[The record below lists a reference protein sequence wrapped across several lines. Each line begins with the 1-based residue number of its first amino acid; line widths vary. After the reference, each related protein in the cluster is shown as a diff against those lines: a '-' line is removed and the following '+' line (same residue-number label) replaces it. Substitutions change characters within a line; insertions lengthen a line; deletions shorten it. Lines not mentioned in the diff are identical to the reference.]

1 MTIIIPR
8 ETMNKLTLEDL
19 LAEILQ
25 ERENLSPEIIKKID
39 RFGELNIQ
47 MEKARAELDKI
58 RNEYKS
64 IESELLPILEEL
76 DEYSGRTLKTQ
87 KFLITIKKMGFTR
100 TMYQY
105 SKVLDEA
112 LKTVNEDTKKM
123 LSNLLDTT
131 ATVQRIA
138 ASISVQKLD
147 EGFFE
152 TLSQKVKGMI
162 NSLVKTIKLRS
173 KNMDTL
179 SKLAQR
185 IVSGKED

>member
-1 MTIIIPR
+1 MR

-25 ERENLSPEIIKKID
+25 EREHLSPEIIKKID

-87 KFLITIKKMGFTR
+87 KFLVTIKKMGFTR

-123 LSNLLDTT
+123 LNNLLDTT

-138 ASISVQKLD
+138 ASISVQKLG

-152 TLSQKVKGMI
+152 TLSQKVKGML
-162 NSLVKTIKLRS
+162 STLVKTIKLRS

-179 SKLAQR
+179 SQLAQR
-185 IVSGKED
+185 IISGKED

>member
-1 MTIIIPR
+1 MTWIIQR
-8 ETMNKLTLEDL
+8 VTMNKLTLEDL

-39 RFGELNIQ
+39 RFGELNLQ
-47 MEKARAELDKI
+47 MEKVRSELDKI

-87 KFLITIKKMGFTR
+87 KFLITIKKMGFNR

-123 LSNLLDTT
+123 LSNLLETT
-131 ATVQRIA
+131 ATVQRVA
-138 ASISVQKLD
+138 TSIGVQKIG

-162 NSLVKTIKLRS
+162 NSLIKTIKLRS

-179 SKLAQR
+179 SKLAQK
-185 IVSGKED
+185 IIAGKDD

>member
-123 LSNLLDTT
+123 LSNLLETT
-131 ATVQRIA
+131 ATVQRVA
-138 ASISVQKLD
+138 TSIGVQKIG

-162 NSLVKTIKLRS
+162 NSLIKTIKLRS
-173 KNMDTL
+173 TNMDTL

>member
-1 MTIIIPR
+1 
-8 ETMNKLTLEDL
+8 MNKLTLEDL

-64 IESELLPILEEL
+64 VESELLPILEEL

-123 LSNLLDTT
+123 LSNLLETT
-131 ATVQRIA
+131 ATVQRVA
-138 ASISVQKLD
+138 TSIGVQKIG

-162 NSLVKTIKLRS
+162 NSLIKTIKLRS

>member
-1 MTIIIPR
+1 
-8 ETMNKLTLEDL
+8 
-19 LAEILQ
+19 
-25 ERENLSPEIIKKID
+25 
-39 RFGELNIQ
+39 
-47 MEKARAELDKI
+47 
-58 RNEYKS
+58 
-64 IESELLPILEEL
+64 
-76 DEYSGRTLKTQ
+76 
-87 KFLITIKKMGFTR
+87 MGFTR

-123 LSNLLDTT
+123 LSNLLETT
-131 ATVQRIA
+131 ATVQRVA
-138 ASISVQKLD
+138 TSIGVQKIS

-162 NSLVKTIKLRS
+162 NALVKTIKLRS

-179 SKLAQR
+179 SRLAER